1 LSDKDGCVQAATGLF
16 IRIIFCIGGT
26 CLGVS
31 LRCGGLLL
39 GFEMIYKYQSCAWHN
54 WSVLSVLV
62 VFFF

>member
-1 LSDKDGCVQAATGLF
+1 MWTLLSDKDGCVQAATGLF

-39 GFEMIYKYQSCAWHN
+39 GFEMIYKYQSCA
-54 WSVLSVLV
+54 
-62 VFFF
+62 